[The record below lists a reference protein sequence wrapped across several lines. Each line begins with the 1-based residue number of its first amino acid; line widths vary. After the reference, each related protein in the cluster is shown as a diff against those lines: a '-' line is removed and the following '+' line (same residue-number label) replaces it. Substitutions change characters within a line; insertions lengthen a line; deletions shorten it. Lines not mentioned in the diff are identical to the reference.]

1 MIKSIT
7 VVGGGNAAHALAADL
22 ALKGFEIRM
31 FESPQ
36 FKQSFKTTLERA
48 EIDLIEPFGQEKTAR
63 LYKST
68 INAEEALKGTNYVMI
83 AVPAFAHKHF
93 FELIMPYI
101 QDGQCVITLPGNFA
115 SLLFLNLLRKNGI
128 KKDIILGEAST
139 LPYAARLVA
148 PSKVRIL
155 SYASENFLAALP
167 ASYTDKIIDDL
178 KDIIN
183 VNPCENVIAASL
195 FNVNYMLHPTG
206 SILNVGHIET
216 AKDGYRLYRDGMTKS
231 VLRVIKAV
239 YVETMRIQKALGVK
253 ISTRIPAKAF
263 ESIEELMQTIETVPG
278 INAMSS
284 QEIKEF
290 IKLAFAES
298 YEPRS
303 MQSRY
308 VTEDVPYGLV
318 PSALLANKL
327 GVKTPIINSII
338 ELCSVVNQTNYWN
351 EGRTLEDLG
360 IAKLNR
366 EMLEKVLRD
375 GF

>member
-7 VVGGGNAAHALAADL
+7 VVGGGNGAHALAADL

-36 FKQSFKTTLERA
+36 FEQSFKTTLERA

-63 LYKST
+63 LYKAT

-93 FELIMPYI
+93 FELIMPYL
-101 QDGQCVITLPGNFA
+101 QDGQCVIALPGNFA
-115 SLLFLNLLRKNGI
+115 SLLFLNMLKENGI
-128 KKDIILGEAST
+128 KKNIILGEAST

-155 SYASENFLAALP
+155 SYASEIMLAALP
-167 ASYTDKIIDDL
+167 AKDTDKIIGEL
-178 KDIIN
+178 KGVLN
-183 VNPCENVIAASL
+183 VKSCDNVIAASL

-216 AKDGYRLYRDGMTKS
+216 AKGDYRLYRDGMTAS

-239 YVETMRIQKALGVK
+239 YEETISIQKALGVK
-253 ISTRIPAKAF
+253 SILKIPDKAF

-278 INAMSS
+278 INLLSS
-284 QEIKEF
+284 QEVKEF
-290 IKLAFAES
+290 IKLAFAQS
-298 YEPRS
+298 YEPSS

-338 ELCSVVNQTNYWN
+338 ELCSVVNQTNYWK

-366 EMLEKVLRD
+366 EILEKVLRD